1 MEQKQTESKADYES
15 YTSKSKGFFS
25 YVFNADKMVQT
36 DMINLTQYIVL
47 AFLLIMSLITLMKNF
62 FPTIDEEHSTIEI
75 ILFIILYIFIL
86 FYGIYFINRI
96 ICYIPT
102 YTGHQ
107 YAHCGSISFIFPIVL
122 SILTCISS
130 FSPQINN
137 GINLIMERINSSWES
152 RNATSG
158 EKKKKK
164 KNTAN
169 SNNSQQQQQ
178 QSLETQQIAPTLYT
192 GQTTPINQLPVISSN
207 QPQQHQSSE
216 EPPVYNEPVAAN
228 AGGSAFGGA
237 FGDTW

>member
-1 MEQKQTESKADYES
+1 MEQKQTESKADYDN

-25 YVFNADKMVQT
+25 YVFNTDKTIQT

-47 AFLLIMSLITLMKNF
+47 AFFFILSLITLMKNY
-62 FPTIDEEHSTIEI
+62 FPIIDEEYSTIEI
-75 ILFIILYIFIL
+75 IIFIILYIFIL
-86 FYGIYFINRI
+86 FYGLYFINRI

-102 YTGHQ
+102 YTGQQ
-107 YAHCGSISFIFPIVL
+107 YAHCSSVTFLFPLVL
-122 SILTCISS
+122 SILTSMAS
-130 FSPQINN
+130 FNPQINN
-137 GINLIMERINSSWES
+137 GISIIMERIHSFWES

-164 KNTAN
+164 KTTTN
-169 SNNSQQQQQ
+169 SNNSQQ

-192 GQTTPINQLPVISSN
+192 GQSTPINQLPVISSH
-207 QPQQHQSSE
+207 QPQQQQQQQSSE